1 MQEREY
7 LRLKREI
14 HERCR
19 KDLESLER
27 VWQLSIE
34 TGGAKKDDAT
44 EGIKRGDLQT
54 AILRA
59 IGQFNGNFT
68 AEDMHEK
75 IKETDPEIGAKAKP
89 TSVSSA
95 LMRMDGNEIEVI
107 ERGVGR
113 KRSVYK
119 VRKTELKAVGA

>member
-14 HERCR
+14 QERCR

-27 VWQLSIE
+27 VWQLSME
-34 TGGAKKDDAT
+34 TGGAKLDSSD
-44 EGIKRGDLQT
+44 GIKRGDLQN
-54 AILRA
+54 AIIRA
-59 IGQFNGNFT
+59 IGQFTGNFT
-68 AEDMHEK
+68 AEDMHQK

-119 VRKTELKAVGA
+119 AKKTELKVVGT